1 MLFTSAAPGP
11 YDLRFSLLG
20 FPVRITPVFWVVA
33 LFLSGGGTPH
43 DAIVVVAAILI
54 SILVHELGHAVLQR
68 AFGGQP
74 EIVLYAFGGY
84 ASAYGVRES
93 WWRNILI
100 SLAGPFAGFFLA
112 GLVWGYVQLAGEP
125 EAPMARVFVSA
136 MLWINIVWGVL
147 NLFPIW
153 PLDGGRVAREVLIL
167 LMKPSTGI
175 VVSLAISAVV
185 AAGLALWCWV
195 QTQSVWNTALFG
207 MLAYQS
213 YETMQQYRASRGSR

>member
-33 LFLSGGGTPH
+33 LFLSGGGTPQ

-54 SILVHELGHAVLQR
+54 SILVHELGHALLQR

-100 SLAGPFAGFFLA
+100 ALAGPFAGFFLA
-112 GLVWGYVQLAGEP
+112 GLVWGYVTLAGEP
-125 EAPMARVFVSA
+125 EAPTARVFVSA

-153 PLDGGRVAREVLIL
+153 PLDGGRVAREVLTL
-167 LMKPSTGI
+167 LMKPATGI

-195 QTQSVWNTALFG
+195 ETQSVWNTALFG

-213 YETMQQYRASRGSR
+213 YETLQQYRASRGSP

>member
-11 YDLRFSLLG
+11 YDVRFSLLG
-20 FPVRITPVFWVVA
+20 FPVRISPVFWIVA
-33 LFLSGGGTPH
+33 LLLSGGGTPQE
-43 DAIVVVAAILI
+43 AIIVVAAILI
-54 SILVHELGHAVLQR
+54 SILVHELGHALLQR
-68 AFGGQP
+68 AFGGYP

-112 GLVWGYVQLAGEP
+112 GLVWAYKQLAGEP
-125 EAPMARVFVSA
+125 REPSANLFIEA
-136 MLWINIVWGVL
+136 MLWINTIWGLV
-147 NLFPIW
+147 NLLPVW
-153 PLDGGRVAREVLIL
+153 PLDGGRVSREVLTL

-185 AAGLALWCWV
+185 AACFAAWCLM
-195 QTQSVWNTALFG
+195 QTQSILNTALFA

-213 YETMQQYRASRGSR
+213 YETMQQYRASRGGW

>member
-33 LFLSGGGTPH
+33 LFLSGGGTPQ

-100 SLAGPFAGFFLA
+100 ALAGPFAGFFLA
-112 GLVWGYVQLAGEP
+112 GLVWGYVQLAGDP

-153 PLDGGRVAREVLIL
+153 PLDGGRVAREVLTL

-195 QTQSVWNTALFG
+195 ETQSVWNTALFG

>member
-20 FPVRITPVFWVVA
+20 FPVRISPVFWIVA
-33 LFLSGGGTPH
+33 LFLSGGGTPQE
-43 DAIVVVAAILI
+43 AIVVVAAILI
-54 SILVHELGHAVLQR
+54 SILVHELGHALLQR
-68 AFGGQP
+68 AFGGRP

-100 SLAGPFAGFFLA
+100 ALAGPFAGFFLA

-125 EAPMARVFVSA
+125 EAPLAYLFVNA
-136 MLWINIVWGVL
+136 MLWINVVWGVL

-153 PLDGGRVAREVLIL
+153 PLDGGRVAREVLTL

-185 AAGLALWCWV
+185 AAGLAAWCYV
-195 QTQSVWNTALFG
+195 ATKSIWNTALFG
-207 MLAYQS
+207 ILAYQS
-213 YETMQQYRASRGSR
+213 YETMQQYRASRGGW

>member
-11 YDLRFSLLG
+11 YDVRFSLLG
-20 FPVRITPVFWVVA
+20 FPVRISPVFWVVA
-33 LFLSGGGTPH
+33 LLLGGSQPPEY
-43 DAIVVVAAILI
+43 AIVWVGAVLVSVLI
-54 SILVHELGHAVLQR
+54 HELGHAVLQR
-68 AFGGQP
+68 AFGGRP

-112 GLVWGYVQLAGEP
+112 GVVWAYARLVGVPDSPLALAFLNALLG
-125 EAPMARVFVSA
+125 
-136 MLWINIVWGVL
+136 INIVWGVL
-147 NLFPIW
+147 NLLPIW
-153 PLDGGRVAREVLIL
+153 PLDGGRVAREVLTL
-167 LMKPSTGI
+167 LMKPATGI
-175 VVSLAISAVV
+175 VVSLVISAVV

-195 QTQSVWNTALFG
+195 ATQSIWNTALFG

-213 YETMQQYRASRGSR
+213 YETMRQYRASRGDW

>member
-33 LFLSGGGTPH
+33 LFLSGGGAPQ

-68 AFGGQP
+68 AFGGRP

-112 GLVWGYVQLAGEP
+112 GLVWGYLQLAGEP
-125 EAPMARVFVSA
+125 EARMARVFVSA

-153 PLDGGRVAREVLIL
+153 PLDGGRVSREVLTL
-167 LMKPSTGI
+167 LMKPATGI

-195 QTQSVWNTALFG
+195 ETQSIWKTALFG

-213 YETMQQYRASRGSR
+213 YETMQQYRASRGGR

>member
-33 LFLSGGGTPH
+33 LFLSGGGTPQ

-112 GLVWGYVQLAGEP
+112 GLVWGYVHLAGEP
-125 EAPMARVFVSA
+125 EAPMARVFVTA

-147 NLFPIW
+147 NLLPIW
-153 PLDGGRVAREVLIL
+153 PLDGGRVSREVLTL
-167 LMKPSTGI
+167 LMKPATGI

>member
-33 LFLSGGGTPH
+33 LFLSGGGTPQ

-84 ASAYGVRES
+84 ASAYGVREN

-100 SLAGPFAGFFLA
+100 ALAGPFAGFFLA
-112 GLVWGYVQLAGEP
+112 GLVWGYELLAGEP
-125 EAPMARVFVSA
+125 EAPLAYLFVKA
-136 MLWINIVWGVL
+136 MFWINVIWGL
-147 NLFPIW
+147 INLLPIW
-153 PLDGGRVAREVLIL
+153 PLDGGRVAREVLTL
-167 LMKPSTGI
+167 QMKPATGI

-185 AAGLALWCWV
+185 AAGLALGLWV
-195 QTQSVWNTALFG
+195 KTQSIWNTALFG

>member
-33 LFLSGGGTPH
+33 LFLSGGGTPQ

-54 SILVHELGHAVLQR
+54 SILVHELGHTLLQR

-112 GLVWGYVQLAGEP
+112 SLVWGYVQLAGEP

-153 PLDGGRVAREVLIL
+153 PLDGGRVAREVLTL
-167 LMKPSTGI
+167 LMKPATGI

-195 QTQSVWNTALFG
+195 QTQSIWNTALFG

-213 YETMQQYRASRGSR
+213 YETMQQYRASRGTR